1 MCILAAPIPREYRY
15 FHRESACL
23 CFHVRVRTGGS
34 RFSPTPLHNTRLH
47 RVGHVYPSINVYG
60 YTCTFAFTIR
70 DSRRQKSVLR
80 DGESREQHQC
90 NDTVVV
96 VPLVCHSFFVYTGWC
111 LFDKFCSLDF
121 NSKARRKKETEINYF
136 FRFESLQFDFECLI
150 LVFARF
156 WWREVFQGFVV
167 IFFSGWYTCLFDKVL
182 MDFK

>member
-15 FHRESACL
+15 FHRESARL

-70 DSRRQKSVLR
+70 DSRKQKSVLR

-96 VPLVCHSFFVYTGWC
+96 VPLVCQLYILDDAYLTNFVPWILTRKLGG
-111 LFDKFCSLDF
+111 
-121 NSKARRKKETEINYF
+121 KKETEINYF

-167 IFFSGWYTCLFDKVL
+167 TFFSGWYACLFDKVL